1 MPIEVVLWEAHNW
14 MTKRSFSIACKI
26 ENREARSEYLD
37 QVCGADPDLRLRV
50 EALLAGYEQ
59 ERKPS
64 SEPGPTIDQHVP
76 DRPGSQIG
84 PYKLLEKIAEGGM
97 GTVFMAEQSEP
108 VERRVALK
116 IVKPDRETPG
126 TLARFDAERH
136 ALAMMDHP
144 NIARVLDAGTTE
156 SGRPYFVMELV
167 KGIPIN
173 KYCDEHRLTVNERL
187 KLFVDVC
194 HAVQHAHQKGVIH
207 RDLKPSNILVA
218 EYDDRP
224 VPKVI
229 DFGVA
234 KALGSKLTDLTMFT
248 GFGEIIGTLEY
259 MSPEQAKFNQQDVDT
274 RSDIYALGVVLYEL
288 LTSLTPFDQQR
299 LRAASI
305 DEAVRIIRD
314 EEPIRPS
321 LRLSSTATLANIAAQ
336 RRIEP
341 KRLGSLVR
349 GELDWIVMKALDKE
363 RTRRYDTA
371 AAFGEDVERF
381 LHNEQITARPPTL
394 AYTLRKLARRY
405 RVALGILSS
414 IMLCWC

>member
-1 MPIEVVLWEAHNW
+1 MRTPIFAFVS
-14 MTKRSFSIACKI
+14 RQC
-26 ENREARSEYLD
+26 
-37 QVCGADPDLRLRV
+37 
-50 EALLAGYEQ
+50 LLATRRNESPRRTLAQ
-59 ERKPS
+59 PS
-64 SEPGPTIDQHVP
+64 TTTCPN
-76 DRPGSQIG
+76 RPGSQIG

-97 GTVFMAEQSEP
+97 GTVFMAEQSAP

-144 NIARVLDAGTTE
+144 NIARVFDAGTTE

-187 KLFVDVC
+187 ELFVDVC

-234 KALGSKLTDLTMFT
+234 KALGQKLTDLTMFT

-336 RRIEP
+336 RCIEP
-341 KRLGSLVR
+341 KRLGSMVR

-371 AAFGEDVERF
+371 TAFAEDVQRF
-381 LHNEQITARPPTL
+381 P
-394 AYTLRKLARRY
+394 ARRAGH
-405 RVALGILSS
+405 RPSTHVGLHTEEAGKTASGRTGGSQLDHVDTGAEHVCRDLV
-414 IMLCWC
+414 CDPRHRR

>member
-1 MPIEVVLWEAHNW
+1 
-14 MTKRSFSIACKI
+14 
-26 ENREARSEYLD
+26 
-37 QVCGADPDLRLRV
+37 
-50 EALLAGYEQ
+50 
-59 ERKPS
+59 
-64 SEPGPTIDQHVP
+64 
-76 DRPGSQIG
+76 
-84 PYKLLEKIAEGGM
+84 
-97 GTVFMAEQSEP
+97 
-108 VERRVALK
+108 
-116 IVKPDRETPG
+116 
-126 TLARFDAERH
+126 
-136 ALAMMDHP
+136 MMDHP

-156 SGRPYFVMELV
+156 SGQPYFVMELV

-187 KLFVDVC
+187 ELFVDVC

-218 EYDDRP
+218 EYDDKP

-229 DFGVA
+229 DFGLA
-234 KALGSKLTDLTMFT
+234 KAIGQRLTDLTMFT

-288 LTSLTPFDQQR
+288 LTSQTPFDQQR

-314 EEPIRPS
+314 EEPVRPS
-321 LRLSSTATLANIAAQ
+321 LRLSSTTTLASIAAQ

-349 GELDWIVMKALDKE
+349 GELDWIVMKAMDKD

-371 AAFGEDVERF
+371 AAFEEDVRRF
-381 LHNEQITARPPTL
+381 LHDEQVTARPPTL
-394 AYTLRKLARRY
+394 AYTLRKLARRH
-405 RVALGILSS
+405 RVAWGCQLDHVDTGAEHVCRDLVCSPRHRR
-414 IMLCWC
+414 

>member
-1 MPIEVVLWEAHNW
+1 MGSPLLDDEAI
-14 MTKRSFSIACKI
+14 FQIACKI
-26 ENREARSEYLD
+26 DDPRARSEYLD
-37 QVCGADPDLRLRV
+37 QVCGADPNLRLRV

-59 ERKPS
+59 ERKPL
-64 SEPGPTIDQHVP
+64 SEPGPTIDQQIP

-187 KLFVDVC
+187 ELFVDVC

-234 KALGSKLTDLTMFT
+234 KALGSEADRPDHVHRFWRDHWH
-248 GFGEIIGTLEY
+248 
-259 MSPEQAKFNQQDVDT
+259 A
-274 RSDIYALGVVLYEL
+274 GVHE
-288 LTSLTPFDQQR
+288 P
-299 LRAASI
+299 RAGQVQPA
-305 DEAVRIIRD
+305 
-314 EEPIRPS
+314 
-321 LRLSSTATLANIAAQ
+321 
-336 RRIEP
+336 
-341 KRLGSLVR
+341 G
-349 GELDWIVMKALDKE
+349 
-363 RTRRYDTA
+363 RRYP
-371 AAFGEDVERF
+371 
-381 LHNEQITARPPTL
+381 L
-394 AYTLRKLARRY
+394 
-405 RVALGILSS
+405 
-414 IMLCWC
+414 